1 MRCAMDQQL
10 AGLRIGAY
18 ARFSSDKQSE
28 TSASAQIARLE
39 QWVQARGGQLSLEHT
54 YRDEGISGA
63 TNQRPGLISLM
74 AAVDSGEL
82 DVVVVEDLS
91 RLSRDIEHSASI
103 RKRFAFSGVRLIG
116 IADGI
121 DTLGNGGDLLYG
133 VKSILSEQY
142 LKDLGDKTSRGLRD
156 RAQVGRVT
164 GALPYGYA
172 STAAP
177 DGQGKVP
184 VIVAAQAAVVQRIF
198 RMRAAGRSYRDIAK
212 TLNDEGVEPPRGRQK
227 DSRKRRDG
235 WAMSG
240 VRSMLQNSKYA
251 GRWTFGARAWKKS
264 PTTGKRVVRPGES
277 PMVEVELPELR
288 IVDEETWSQVQALNE
303 EARERYATV
312 GPSAYARQGGAST
325 ARRVYPLSTLIRCGI
340 CGGPMV
346 IEKTQKPRYRCD
358 ASRGNG
364 GSCDNSRTVMEEA
377 LREAFTSAML
387 RYFDRPEVV
396 AHLIETARAELAR
409 VQRTVPDER
418 AEAETALATTRAK
431 IDNLVDLASTGTAP
445 ASILEKIRELEVLA
459 GRQER
464 RAQELG
470 AALGAFDA
478 PAPEDV
484 VARIRDLGALF
495 DRSPKDA
502 REALKQLL
510 DDGIQLHP
518 LENGDYRARW
528 TVRGG
533 ALFFAGTTK
542 PPASTEGFEERTTL
556 WVAGAGFEPTTF
568 GL

>member
-1 MRCAMDQQL
+1 MRCAMEQQL

-28 TSASAQIARLE
+28 TSASAQIARLA
-39 QWVQARGGQLSLEHT
+39 QWVQARGGQLSLKHT

-63 TNQRPGLISLM
+63 TNQRPGLIALM
-74 AAVDSGEL
+74 EAVDSGDV

-91 RLSRDIEHSASI
+91 RLSRDIEHAASA

-164 GALPYGYA
+164 GALPYGYSSA
-172 STAAP
+172 PAA
-177 DGQGKVP
+177 DGQGKVA
-184 VIVAAQAAVVQRIF
+184 VIVATQAAIVDRIF

-212 TLNDEGVEPPRGRQK
+212 TLNHEGVEPPRGRQK

-235 WAMSG
+235 WAISG

-251 GRWTFGARAWKKS
+251 GRWTFGARSWKKS
-264 PTTGKRVVRPGES
+264 PTTGKRVSRPGQS
-277 PMVEVELPELR
+277 PLIEIALPELR
-288 IVDEETWSQVQALNE
+288 IVDEQTWSRVLAINE
-303 EARERYATV
+303 EARERYAAA
-312 GPSAYARQGGAST
+312 GPSAYAREGGANT
-325 ARRVYPLSTLIRCGI
+325 ARRVYPMSTLIRCGI

-364 GSCDNSRTVMEEA
+364 GICENSRTVMEDA

-396 AHLIETARAELAR
+396 AHLIEASKTELAR
-409 VQRTVPDER
+409 AQNSVPDQK
-418 AEAETALATTRAK
+418 AEAQKALAESRGK
-431 IDNLVDLASTGTAP
+431 IDNLVDLASRGAAP
-445 ASILEKIRELEVLA
+445 ATILNKIRELEALA
-459 GRQER
+459 NKQER
-464 RAQELG
+464 HLQELG
-470 AALGAFDA
+470 AALEPLDA
-478 PAPEDV
+478 PRPEDV
-484 VARIRDLGALF
+484 VARIRQLGALF
-495 DRSPKDA
+495 DKSPKDA
-502 REALKQLL
+502 REALKHLL

-518 LENGDYRARW
+518 LENGHYRARW

>member
-1 MRCAMDQQL
+1 MRGGMDRQL

-28 TSASAQIARLE
+28 TSATAQVARLE
-39 QWVQARGGQLSLEHT
+39 HWVQARGGRLSLEHT

-91 RLSRDIEHSASI
+91 RLSRDIEHSASM

-142 LKDLGDKTSRGLRD
+142 LRDLGDKTSRGLRD

-164 GALPYGYA
+164 GALPYGYTSA
-172 STAAP
+172 TAP

-198 RMRAAGRSYRDIAK
+198 QMRAAGRSYRDITK
-212 TLNDEGVEPPRGRQK
+212 TLNDEGVPPPRGRQK

-235 WAMSG
+235 WVMSG

-251 GRWTFGARAWKKS
+251 GRWTFGARSWKKS
-264 PTTGKRVVRPGES
+264 PTTGKRVVRPAES
-277 PMVEVELPELR
+277 PVVEVALPEFR
-288 IVDEETWSQVQALNE
+288 IVGEETWSRVQAINQ
-303 EARERYATV
+303 EAREWHAAV
-312 GPSAYARQGGAST
+312 GPSAYAREGGAST
-325 ARRVYPLSTLIRCGI
+325 ARRVYPLSTLIRCGV

-364 GSCDNSRTVMEEA
+364 GSCDNSHTVMEDA

-387 RYFDRPEVV
+387 RYFNRPEVV

-418 AEAETALATTRAK
+418 AGAETALATTRAK

-459 GRQER
+459 GRQVR
-464 RAQELG
+464 RVEELG
-470 AALGAFDA
+470 AMLA
-478 PAPEDV
+478 PLDLPGPKDV
-484 VARIRDLGALF
+484 VARIADLGALF
-495 DRSPKDA
+495 DKSPKDA
-502 REALKQLL
+502 RVALKHLL

-518 LENGDYRARW
+518 LEDGRYRARW

-533 ALFFAGTTK
+533 ALFFGGTTK
-542 PPASTEGFEERTTL
+542 PPVGTEGLEERSTL
-556 WVAGAGFEPTTF
+556 WVAGARFELTTF

>member
-1 MRCAMDQQL
+1 MDQQL

-28 TSASAQIARLE
+28 TSASAQIARLD
-39 QWVQARGGQLSLEHT
+39 QWVHARGGQLSLQHT

-63 TNQRPGLISLM
+63 TNQRPGLIALM
-74 AAVDSGEL
+74 AAVDSGHV

-91 RLSRDIEHSASI
+91 RLSRDIEHSASM

-156 RAQVGRVT
+156 RAQAGRVT
-164 GALPYGYA
+164 GALPFGY
-172 STAAP
+172 SSESAP

-184 VIVAAQAAVVQRIF
+184 VVVPAQAAIVDRIF

-212 TLNDEGVEPPRGRQK
+212 ALNDEGIPPPRGRQK

-240 VRSMLQNSKYA
+240 VRSMLRNPKYA
-251 GRWTFGARAWKKS
+251 GSWTFGARSWKKS
-264 PTTGKRVVRPGES
+264 PITGKRVVRPGES
-277 PMVEVELPELR
+277 PMIEAELPELR
-288 IVDEETWSQVQALNE
+288 IVDEETWSQVQALND
-303 EARERYATV
+303 EARERYASV
-312 GPSAYARQGGAST
+312 GRSGYCREGGAST
-325 ARRVYPLSTLIRCGI
+325 ARRVYPLSTLIRCGV

-364 GSCDNSRTVMEEA
+364 GCCENSRTVMEHA

-387 RYFDRPEVV
+387 RYFNRPEVV
-396 AHLIETARAELAR
+396 AHLIEASKTELAR
-409 VQRTVPDER
+409 VQGTIPDER
-418 AEAETALATTRAK
+418 RQAGTALADTRGR
-431 IDNLVDLASTGTAP
+431 IDNLVELASRGAAP
-445 ASILEKIRELEVLA
+445 PSVLEKIRELEAMA
-459 GRQER
+459 GKQER
-464 RAQELG
+464 HIEGLDASLEP
-470 AALGAFDA
+470 FDA
-478 PAPEDV
+478 PKPEDV
-484 VARIRDLGALF
+484 VTRIRNLGALF
-495 DRSPKDA
+495 DKSPKDA
-502 REALKQLL
+502 REALTHLL

-518 LENGDYRARW
+518 LENGHYRARW

-533 ALFFAGTTK
+533 ALFFSGTTK
-542 PPASTEGFEERTTL
+542 PPVDTEGFEERSTL
-556 WVAGAGFEPTTF
+556 WVAGAGFAPTTF

>member
-1 MRCAMDQQL
+1 
-10 AGLRIGAY
+10 
-18 ARFSSDKQSE
+18 
-28 TSASAQIARLE
+28 
-39 QWVQARGGQLSLEHT
+39 
-54 YRDEGISGA
+54 
-63 TNQRPGLISLM
+63 M
-74 AAVDSGEL
+74 AAVDSGEV
-82 DVVVVEDLS
+82 DVIVVEDLS
-91 RLSRDIEHSASI
+91 RLSRDIEHSASM

-142 LKDLGDKTSRGLRD
+142 LKDLADKTSRGLRD

-172 STAAP
+172 SAAAP
-177 DGQGKVP
+177 DGQGKVA
-184 VIVAAQAAVVQRIF
+184 VIVAPQAAVVDRIF

-212 TLNDEGVEPPRGRQK
+212 SLNDEGVEPPRGRQK

-251 GRWTFGARAWKKS
+251 GRWTFGARTWKKS

-277 PMVEVELPELR
+277 PVIEVALPELR
-288 IVDEETWSQVQALNE
+288 IVDEETWSRVQAINE
-303 EARERYATV
+303 EARERHATV
-312 GPSAYARQGGAST
+312 GPSAYAREGGAST
-325 ARRVYPLSTLIRCGI
+325 ARRVYPMSTLIRCGV

-364 GSCDNSRTVMEEA
+364 GVCENSRTVMEDA

-396 AHLIETARAELAR
+396 THLLEASKTELAR
-409 VQRTVPDER
+409 AQRSVPDEHDQ
-418 AEAETALATTRAK
+418 AEKALAETRGK
-431 IDNLVDLASTGTAP
+431 IENLVELASQGATP
-445 ASILEKIRELEVLA
+445 AAVLQKIRDLEA
-459 GRQER
+459 RADKQER
-464 RAQELG
+464 HLQELG
-470 AALGAFDA
+470 AVLEPFDA
-478 PAPEDV
+478 PRPEDV
-484 VARIRDLGALF
+484 VARIRRLGALF
-495 DRSPKDA
+495 DKSPKDA
-502 REALKQLL
+502 REALKHLL
-510 DDGIQLHP
+510 DDGIQLYP
-518 LENGDYRARW
+518 LPNGHYRACW

-542 PPASTEGFEERTTL
+542 PPVNTEGLEERSTL
-556 WVAGAGFEPTTF
+556 WVAGAGFEPTTL

>member
-1 MRCAMDQQL
+1 MDRQL

-28 TSASAQIARLE
+28 TSASAQIARLA
-39 QWVQARGGQLSLEHT
+39 QWVQARGGQLSLKHT

-63 TNQRPGLISLM
+63 TNQRPGLIALM
-74 AAVDSGEL
+74 EAVDSGDV

-91 RLSRDIEHSASI
+91 RLSRDIEHAASA

-164 GALPYGYA
+164 GGLPYGYSSA
-172 STAAP
+172 PAP
-177 DGQGKVP
+177 DGQGKVA
-184 VIVAAQAAVVQRIF
+184 VIVATRAAIVDRIF

-212 TLNDEGVEPPRGRQK
+212 TLNHEGVEPPRGRQK

-235 WAMSG
+235 WAISG

-251 GRWTFGARAWKKS
+251 GRWTFGARSWKKS
-264 PTTGKRVVRPGES
+264 PTTGKRVSRPGQS
-277 PMVEVELPELR
+277 PLIEVALPELR
-288 IVDEETWSQVQALNE
+288 IVDEETWSRVLAINE
-303 EARERYATV
+303 EARERYAAA
-312 GPSAYARQGGAST
+312 GPSAYAREGGANT
-325 ARRVYPLSTLIRCGI
+325 ARRVYPMSTLIRCGA

-364 GSCDNSRTVMEEA
+364 GICENSRTVMEDA

-396 AHLIETARAELAR
+396 AHLIEASKTELAR
-409 VQRTVPDER
+409 AQNSVPDQK
-418 AEAETALATTRAK
+418 AEAQKALAESRGK
-431 IDNLVDLASTGTAP
+431 IDNLVDLASHGAAP
-445 ASILEKIRELEVLA
+445 ATILNKIRELEALA
-459 GRQER
+459 DKQER
-464 RAQELG
+464 HLQELG
-470 AALGAFDA
+470 AALEPLDA
-478 PAPEDV
+478 PRPEDV
-484 VARIRDLGALF
+484 VARIRQLGALF
-495 DRSPKDA
+495 DKSPKDA
-502 REALKQLL
+502 REALKHLL

-518 LENGDYRARW
+518 LENGHYRARW

-556 WVAGAGFEPTTF
+556 WVAGARFEPTTF

>member
-18 ARFSSDKQSE
+18 ARFSSDKQSA
-28 TSASAQIARLE
+28 TSASAQIARLA
-39 QWVQARGGQLSLEHT
+39 QWVQARGGRLSREHI

-63 TNQRPGLISLM
+63 TNQRPGLIALM
-74 AAVDSGEL
+74 AAVDSG
-82 DVVVVEDLS
+82 DVDLVVVEDLS
-91 RLSRDIEHSASI
+91 RLSRDIEHSASM
-103 RKRFAFSGVRLIG
+103 RKRFAFSDVRLIG

-164 GALPYGYA
+164 GALPYGYSSA
-172 STAAP
+172 PAP

-184 VIVAAQAAVVQRIF
+184 IIVAAQAAIVDRIF

-212 TLNDEGVEPPRGRQK
+212 TLNEEGVAPPRGRQK
-227 DSRKRRDG
+227 DSRKRRGG
-235 WAMSG
+235 WAISG

-251 GRWTFGARAWKKS
+251 GRWTFGARSWKKS
-264 PTTGKRVVRPGES
+264 PVTGKRVNRPGQS
-277 PMVEVELPELR
+277 PLIEVALPDLR
-288 IVDEETWSQVQALNE
+288 IVDEETWSRVQAINE
-303 EARERYATV
+303 EARERYAAL
-312 GPSAYARQGGAST
+312 GPSAYAREGGAST
-325 ARRVYPLSTLIRCGI
+325 ARRTYPMSTLIRCGI

-364 GSCDNSRTVMEEA
+364 GICDNSRTVMEDA
-377 LREAFTSAML
+377 LRDAFTSAML

-396 AHLIETARAELAR
+396 AHLIEASKSELAR
-409 VQRTVPDER
+409 AQRTVPDEK
-418 AEAETALATTRAK
+418 AEAEKSLAETRGR
-431 IDNLVDLASTGTAP
+431 IDNLVELASRGAAPTAV
-445 ASILEKIRELEVLA
+445 LEKIRELEALA
-459 GRQER
+459 DKRER
-464 RAQELG
+464 HLQELG
-470 AALGAFDA
+470 AALEPLDA
-478 PAPEDV
+478 PRPEDV
-484 VARIRDLGALF
+484 VARIRLLGALF
-495 DRSPKDA
+495 DKSPKDA
-502 REALKQLL
+502 REALKHLL
-510 DDGIQLHP
+510 DDGIQLYP
-518 LENGDYRARW
+518 LQNGCYRARW

-542 PPASTEGFEERTTL
+542 PPANTEGFEERSTL
-556 WVAGAGFEPTTF
+556 WVAGARFELTTF

>member
-1 MRCAMDQQL
+1 MRPAMDQQL

-28 TSASAQIARLE
+28 TSASAQIARLQ
-39 QWVQARGGQLSLEHT
+39 QWVQARGGQLPLKHT

-74 AAVDSGEL
+74 AAVDSGEV

-91 RLSRDIEHSASI
+91 RLSRDIEHSASM

-156 RAQVGRVT
+156 RAQIGRVT
-164 GALPYGYA
+164 GALPYGYTSA
-172 STAAP
+172 PAA
-177 DGQGKVP
+177 DGQGKVA
-184 VIVAAQAAVVQRIF
+184 VIVAAQAEVVRRIF

-240 VRSMLQNSKYA
+240 VRSMLKNSKYA
-251 GRWTFGARAWKKS
+251 GRWTFGARSWKKS
-264 PTTGKRVVRPGES
+264 PTTGKRVVRPAES
-277 PMVEVELPELR
+277 PVVEVALPELR
-288 IVDEETWSQVQALNE
+288 IVDEETWSRVQAINE
-303 EARERYATV
+303 EARQRHAAV
-312 GPSAYARQGGAST
+312 GPSAYAREGGAST

-387 RYFDRPEVV
+387 RYFERPEVV
-396 AHLIETARAELAR
+396 GHLIEASKAELDRA
-409 VQRTVPDER
+409 QRAVPGER
-418 AEAETALATTRAK
+418 TQAEKALAATQAK
-431 IDNLVDLASTGTAP
+431 IHNLVDLASTGAAP
-445 ASILEKIRELEVLA
+445 ASILDKIRELEALA
-459 GRQER
+459 NRQEHHL
-464 RAQELG
+464 QELG
-470 AALGAFDA
+470 AALEPFDA
-478 PAPEDV
+478 PRPKDV

-495 DRSPKDA
+495 DKSPKDA
-502 REALKQLL
+502 REALKHLL
-510 DDGIQLHP
+510 DDGIRLHP
-518 LENGDYRARW
+518 LEDGRYRARW

-533 ALFFAGTTK
+533 ALFFAQTTK
-542 PPASTEGFEERTTL
+542 PPADAEGLEERSTL

>member
-28 TSASAQIARLE
+28 TSASAQIARLN
-39 QWVQARGGQLSLEHT
+39 QWVQARGGQLSLKHT

-74 AAVDSGEL
+74 AAVDSGDV

-91 RLSRDIEHSASI
+91 RLSRDIEHAASA

-164 GALPYGYA
+164 GALPYGYSSA
-172 STAAP
+172 PAP

-184 VIVAAQAAVVQRIF
+184 VVVASQAAVVDRIF

-212 TLNDEGVEPPRGRQK
+212 TLNEEGVGPPRGRQK

-235 WAMSG
+235 WAISG

-251 GRWTFGARAWKKS
+251 GRWTFGARSWKKS
-264 PTTGKRVVRPGES
+264 PVTGKRVNRPGQS
-277 PMVEVELPELR
+277 PLIEVALPDLR
-288 IVDEETWSQVQALNE
+288 IVDEETWSRVQAINE
-303 EARERYATV
+303 EARERYAAL
-312 GPSAYARQGGAST
+312 GPSAYAREGGAST
-325 ARRVYPLSTLIRCGI
+325 ARRTYPMSTLIRCGI

-364 GSCDNSRTVMEEA
+364 GSCDNSRTVMEDA

-396 AHLIETARAELAR
+396 AHLIEASKSELAR
-409 VQRTVPDER
+409 AQRSVPDEK
-418 AEAETALATTRAK
+418 AEAEKALAETRGK
-431 IDNLVDLASTGTAP
+431 IDNLVDLASRGAAP
-445 ASILEKIRELEVLA
+445 ATILNKIRELEALA
-459 GRQER
+459 DKQER
-464 RAQELG
+464 HLRELG
-470 AALGAFDA
+470 AVLEPLDA
-478 PAPEDV
+478 PRPEDV
-484 VARIRDLGALF
+484 VARIRHLGALF
-495 DRSPKDA
+495 DKSPKDA
-502 REALKQLL
+502 REALKHLL
-510 DDGIQLHP
+510 DDGIQLYP
-518 LENGDYRARW
+518 LENGHYRARW

-542 PPASTEGFEERTTL
+542 PPASTEGFEERSTL
-556 WVAGAGFEPTTF
+556 WVAGAGFEPTAF

>member
-1 MRCAMDQQL
+1 MDQQL

-28 TSASAQIARLE
+28 TSASAQIARLD
-39 QWVQARGGQLSLEHT
+39 QWVQARGGQLSLKHT

-74 AAVDSGEL
+74 AAVDSGDV

-91 RLSRDIEHSASI
+91 RLSRDIEHAASA

-156 RAQVGRVT
+156 RAQLGRVT

-172 STAAP
+172 SEPAQ

-184 VIVAAQAAVVQRIF
+184 VIVAAKAAVVDRIF
-198 RMRAAGRSYRDIAK
+198 RMRAAGRSYQDIAK
-212 TLNDEGVEPPRGRQK
+212 ALNEEGVKPPRGRQK

-235 WAMSG
+235 WAISG

-251 GRWTFGARAWKKS
+251 GRWTFGARSWKKS
-264 PTTGKRVVRPGES
+264 PTTGKRVNRPGES
-277 PMVEVELPELR
+277 PLIEVALPDLR
-288 IVDEETWSQVQALNE
+288 IVDEETWSRVQAINE
-303 EARERYATV
+303 EARERHAAV
-312 GPSAYARQGGAST
+312 GPSAYAREGGAST
-325 ARRVYPLSTLIRCGI
+325 ARRVYPMSTLIRCGI

-364 GSCDNSRTVMEEA
+364 GICDNSRTVMEDA

-396 AHLIETARAELAR
+396 AHLIEAAKTELAR
-409 VQRTVPDER
+409 AQRSVPDEK
-418 AEAETALATTRAK
+418 AEAEKALAETRGK
-431 IDNLVDLASTGTAP
+431 IDNLVDLASRGAAP
-445 ASILEKIRELEVLA
+445 AAILNKIRELEALA
-459 GRQER
+459 DKQER
-464 RAQELG
+464 HLQELG
-470 AALGAFDA
+470 AALEPFDA
-478 PAPEDV
+478 PRPEDV
-484 VARIRDLGALF
+484 VARIRELGALF
-495 DRSPKDA
+495 DKSPKDA
-502 REALKQLL
+502 REALKHLL

-518 LENGDYRARW
+518 LENGHYRARW

-556 WVAGAGFEPTTF
+556 WVAGARFELTTF

>member
-1 MRCAMDQQL
+1 M
-10 AGLRIGAY
+10 
-18 ARFSSDKQSE
+18 
-28 TSASAQIARLE
+28 
-39 QWVQARGGQLSLEHT
+39 
-54 YRDEGISGA
+54 
-63 TNQRPGLISLM
+63 
-74 AAVDSGEL
+74 
-82 DVVVVEDLS
+82 
-91 RLSRDIEHSASI
+91 
-103 RKRFAFSGVRLIG
+103 RLIG

-156 RAQVGRVT
+156 RAQIGRVT
-164 GALPYGYA
+164 GALPYGYTSA
-172 STAAP
+172 PAA

-251 GRWTFGARAWKKS
+251 GRWTFGARSWKKS
-264 PTTGKRVVRPGES
+264 PTTGKRVVRPAES
-277 PMVEVELPELR
+277 PVIEVALPELR
-288 IVDEETWSQVQALNE
+288 IVDEETWSRVQAINE
-303 EARERYATV
+303 EARERHAAV
-312 GPSAYARQGGAST
+312 GPSAYAREGGAST
-325 ARRVYPLSTLIRCGI
+325 ARRVYPLSTLIRCGV

-364 GSCDNSRTVMEEA
+364 GSCENSRTVMEEA

-396 AHLIETARAELAR
+396 AHLIEASKAELAR
-409 VQRTVPDER
+409 AQRTVPDER
-418 AEAETALATTRAK
+418 TQAEKALAATRAK
-431 IDNLVDLASTGTAP
+431 IDNLVDLASTGAAP
-445 ASILEKIRELEVLA
+445 ASILDKIRELEALA
-459 GRQER
+459 NRQER
-464 RAQELG
+464 HLQELG
-470 AALGAFDA
+470 AALEPFDA
-478 PAPEDV
+478 PRPEDV

-495 DRSPKDA
+495 DKSPKDA
-502 REALKQLL
+502 REALKHLL

-518 LENGDYRARW
+518 LEDGRYRARW

-542 PPASTEGFEERTTL
+542 PPVENRG
-556 WVAGAGFEPTTF
+556 P
-568 GL
+568 

>member
-28 TSASAQIARLE
+28 TSASAQIARLA
-39 QWVQARGGQLSLEHT
+39 QWVQARGGRLSREHI

-63 TNQRPGLISLM
+63 TNQRPGLIALM
-74 AAVDSGEL
+74 AAVDSG
-82 DVVVVEDLS
+82 DVDLVVVEDLS
-91 RLSRDIEHSASI
+91 RLSRDIEHSASM

-164 GALPYGYA
+164 GALPYGYSSA
-172 STAAP
+172 PAP

-184 VIVAAQAAVVQRIF
+184 VVVASQAAVVDRIF

-212 TLNDEGVEPPRGRQK
+212 TLNHEGVEPPRGRQK

-235 WAMSG
+235 WAISG

-251 GRWTFGARAWKKS
+251 GRWTFGARSWKKS
-264 PTTGKRVVRPGES
+264 PVTGKRVNRPGQS
-277 PMVEVELPELR
+277 PLIEVALPDLR
-288 IVDEETWSQVQALNE
+288 IVDEETWSRVQAINE
-303 EARERYATV
+303 EARERYAAA
-312 GPSAYARQGGAST
+312 GPSAYAREGGAST
-325 ARRVYPLSTLIRCGI
+325 ARRIYPMSTLIRCGI

-364 GSCDNSRTVMEEA
+364 GSCDNSRTVMEDA

-396 AHLIETARAELAR
+396 AHLIEASKTELAR
-409 VQRTVPDER
+409 AQRSVPDEK
-418 AEAETALATTRAK
+418 AEAEKALAETRGK
-431 IDNLVDLASTGTAP
+431 IDNLVDLASRGAAP
-445 ASILEKIRELEVLA
+445 ATILNKIRELEALA
-459 GRQER
+459 DKQER
-464 RAQELG
+464 HLQELG
-470 AALGAFDA
+470 AALEPFDA
-478 PAPEDV
+478 PRPEDV
-484 VARIRDLGALF
+484 VARIRQLGALF
-495 DRSPKDA
+495 DKSPKDA
-502 REALKQLL
+502 REALKHLL

-518 LENGDYRARW
+518 LENGHYRARW

>member
-1 MRCAMDQQL
+1 MLPAMDRQL

-28 TSASAQIARLE
+28 TSASAQIARLQ
-39 QWVQARGGQLSLEHT
+39 QWVQARGGRLSLGHT

-164 GALPYGYA
+164 GALPYGYTSA
-172 STAAP
+172 TAA

-198 RMRAAGRSYRDIAK
+198 RMRAAGRSYRDITK

-251 GRWTFGARAWKKS
+251 GRWTFGARSWKKS
-264 PTTGKRVVRPGES
+264 PTTGKRVVRPAES
-277 PMVEVELPELR
+277 PVVEVALPALR
-288 IVDEETWSQVQALNE
+288 IVDEETWSRVQAINE
-303 EARERYATV
+303 EARERHATV
-312 GPSAYARQGGAST
+312 GPSAYAREGGAST
-325 ARRVYPLSTLIRCGI
+325 ARRVYPMSTLVRCGI

-364 GSCDNSRTVMEEA
+364 GSCENSRSVMEEA

-396 AHLIETARAELAR
+396 GHLLDVSKAELAR
-409 VQRTVPDER
+409 AQRTVPGER
-418 AEAETALATTRAK
+418 TQAEKALAATQAK
-431 IDNLVDLASTGTAP
+431 IHNLVDLASTGAAP
-445 ASILEKIRELEVLA
+445 ASILEKIRELEALA
-459 GRQER
+459 NRQER
-464 RAQELG
+464 HVKELS
-470 AALGAFDA
+470 AALEPFDA
-478 PAPEDV
+478 PRPEDV
-484 VARIRDLGALF
+484 VARIVDLGALF
-495 DRSPKDA
+495 DKSPKDA
-502 REALKQLL
+502 REALKHLL
-510 DDGIQLHP
+510 DDGIQLYP
-518 LENGDYRARW
+518 LENGHYRARW